1 MSDDVSYN
9 NVLGKYKLNEMQGS
23 ITSLLF
29 LSRSL
34 LQRMFCLLAIPRY
47 LPVLASVLSLL
58 YSQGIVDSEFL
69 ADHLP
74 WYRVRH

>member
-23 ITSLLF
+23 ITSLLSP
-29 LSRSL
+29 SRSRL
-34 LQRMFCLLAIPRY
+34 FGLLAIPRY

-58 YSQGIVDSEFL
+58 YSQGIVDCEFL

>member
-9 NVLGKYKLNEMQGS
+9 NVLGKYKLMKCRVV
-23 ITSLLF
+23 SLLF
-29 LSRSL
+29 SL
-34 LQRMFCLLAIPRY
+34 LLY
-47 LPVLASVLSLL
+47 SL